1 MGDLCALFG
10 ASKQAYYKHED
21 ENIERLAIPRFII
34 EFVRDVREEDP
45 AIGGE
50 KLWVMYSQYF
60 GKRYRIGRDAFL
72 KVLKRYNLMLKAPRK
87 SCRTTDS
94 THDLPTYPNLIKDFA
109 INRSDQVWVS
119 DITYIRLREDDFC
132 FLSLVT
138 DAYDHEIVGAYVGP
152 TLATVHTIE
161 ALKQACR
168 KRNIQNTEG
177 LTHHS
182 DRGVQYASYMYV
194 NELKQKRIR
203 ISMTEN
209 GDPKENAIAERV
221 NGILKKEF
229 LNQYSFETI
238 ELVRQAVQ
246 QAVTFYN
253 TKRPHRS
260 LDMLTPQ
267 QAFGK
272 TGMIKKRWTSYKD
285 KYREA
290 CPQ

>member
-1 MGDLCALFG
+1 
-10 ASKQAYYKHED
+10 
-21 ENIERLAIPRFII
+21 
-34 EFVRDVREEDP
+34 
-45 AIGGE
+45 
-50 KLWVMYSQYF
+50 
-60 GKRYRIGRDAFL
+60 
-72 KVLKRYNLMLKAPRK
+72 
-87 SCRTTDS
+87 
-94 THDLPTYPNLIKDFA
+94 
-109 INRSDQVWVS
+109 
-119 DITYIRLREDDFC
+119 
-132 FLSLVT
+132 
-138 DAYDHEIVGAYVGP
+138 
-152 TLATVHTIE
+152 
-161 ALKQACR
+161 
-168 KRNIQNTEG
+168 
-177 LTHHS
+177 
-182 DRGVQYASYMYV
+182 
-194 NELKQKRIR
+194 
-203 ISMTEN
+203 MTEN

-229 LNQYSFETI
+229 LNQYSCETI

>member
-1 MGDLCALFG
+1 MGHLCALFG

-21 ENIERLAIPRFII
+21 ENIERLITTRFII

-60 GKRYRIGRDAFL
+60 GERYRVGRDAFL
-72 KVLKRYNLMLKAPRK
+72 KVLKQHSLMLKAPKR

-94 THDLPTYPNLIKDFA
+94 THDFPTYPNLIKDLE
-109 INRSDQVWVS
+109 ISRSNQVWVS
-119 DITYIRLREDDFC
+119 DITYIRLREKDFC

-138 DAYDHEIVGAYVGP
+138 DARDHEIVGTYVGP
-152 TLATVHTIE
+152 TLATVHTLE
-161 ALKQACR
+161 ALKQACKSR
-168 KRNIQNTEG
+168 EIRDGEELI
-177 LTHHS
+177 HHS

-194 NELKQKRIR
+194 NELKQKGIR

-238 ELVRQAVQ
+238 EQVRQAVQ
-246 QAVTFYN
+246 EAVTFYN

-272 TGMIKKRWTSYKD
+272 IGMIKKRWTSYKD
-285 KYREA
+285 KYRES